1 MCGHQCGC
9 ALPTE
14 REESVGG
21 GALEEEGDG
30 GEDELCREG
39 HEEDEHRL
47 GMGGGEAGDEAPP
60 DAQADPTADQP
71 QQQ

>member
-1 MCGHQCGC
+1 M
-9 ALPTE
+9 
-14 REESVGG
+14 GG